1 MTHRRDEA
9 VAEGRPEILLRD
21 EDLEAIAELL
31 ADLLV
36 DVLERERQERG

>member
-31 ADLLV
+31 AEALV
-36 DVLERERQERG
+36 AALERQEQETA

>member
-1 MTHRRDEA
+1 VTHRRDEA

-21 EDLEAIAELL
+21 EDREAIAELL

-36 DVLERERQERG
+36 DVIERERQERG